1 MLGPLTGLLA
11 GFLGSLVD
19 SVFGATVQ
27 FTGYNR
33 RTQKITSKIN
43 DDVTPISGLPIL
55 DNNAVNLISASLL
68 SILSAFLSLHLII
81 PVQVIV

>member
-1 MLGPLTGLLA
+1 MWTGLLA
-11 GFLGSLVD
+11 GFLGSFVD

-33 RTQKITSKIN
+33 KTQKITSKIN

-55 DNNAVNLISASLL
+55 DNNAVNLVSATLL
-68 SILSAFLSLHLII
+68 SILSAFVALHVVV
-81 PVQVIV
+81 PVQIIA